1 MNPFLV
7 LGLTPSADESTIRQA
22 YLDAI
27 RVATPERDPARF
39 RELTAA
45 YESIKDETS
54 RHRYTLFCRDPGG
67 NSPIDALRRAARR
80 LPPGRPLPWDK
91 MQELLRDCAQS

>member
-1 MNPFLV
+1 MNPYLI
-7 LGLTPSADESTIRQA
+7 LGLTPNAEEADIRQA

-45 YESIKDETS
+45 YEQIRDESS
-54 RHRYTLFCRDPGG
+54 RHRYTLFNRDPGG
-67 NSPIDALRRAARR
+67 DSPIDALRRTARR
-80 LPPGRPLPWDK
+80 LTPGRPLTWEA
-91 MQELLRDCAQS
+91 MQQWLRDCAKT